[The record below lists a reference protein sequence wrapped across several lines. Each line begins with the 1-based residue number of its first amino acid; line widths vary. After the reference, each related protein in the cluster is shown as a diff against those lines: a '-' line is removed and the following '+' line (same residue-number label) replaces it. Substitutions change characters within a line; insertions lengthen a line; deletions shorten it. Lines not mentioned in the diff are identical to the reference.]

1 MVEIRKNFFSP
12 EWKKASNDC
21 AKILQ
26 EAVSQLSSEAFDY
39 KKKLIHGPHYQI
51 QPPSI
56 TNIATLLLLLKIDE
70 NGIAYAPPTKTPV
83 DPRSNDGNFE
93 NDFMNFCLTHDSK
106 QQFVEPMTCT
116 FYSVGQSAT
125 PTNNML
131 ESIGLELF
139 EEEDTDDNDEVV
151 LEGSICQIDNYYG
164 NYVSELDFKIL
175 GFLMNA
181 KPYDINGKLVGLHD
195 YQKILEVKFSANT
208 FADDNLFVDLVM
220 EYFDMDFWEFNGSAE
235 FGLAYDIHR
244 FRLFFSMICP
254 VGLHPI
260 DGRKRLFHAHKLF
273 SGHNPQICTVP
284 VKLKTADQKV
294 TVPSNCNLMRNISI
308 NILLPNM
315 SALPELSDVETSLVI
330 DHQTFQNIEI
340 HETNWKHWIQA
351 TLHKIIHAGDALPLE
366 TFIKLSPRARIKQQG
381 AKVQTRDEF
390 ETIALKT
397 QMIVGNCLLQYEPAK
412 TMLTSAQAE
421 NPKNCFVPF
430 EPNVFLENYIQNIDF
445 CGYKIFH
452 FQKVSTK
459 FMLAQI
465 SLFDFTFISL
475 TQKTYNAED
484 TKIQEYPFLRKT
496 QSL

>member
-1 MVEIRKNFFSP
+1 MSSWIASYR
-12 EWKKASNDC
+12 WKKA
-21 AKILQ
+21 L
-26 EAVSQLSSEAFDY
+26 VS
-39 KKKLIHGPHYQI
+39 
-51 QPPSI
+51 
-56 TNIATLLLLLKIDE
+56 
-70 NGIAYAPPTKTPV
+70 
-83 DPRSNDGNFE
+83 
-93 NDFMNFCLTHDSK
+93 
-106 QQFVEPMTCT
+106 CT
-116 FYSVGQSAT
+116 
-125 PTNNML
+125 
-131 ESIGLELF
+131 E
-139 EEEDTDDNDEVV
+139 
-151 LEGSICQIDNYYG
+151 
-164 NYVSELDFKIL
+164 
-175 GFLMNA
+175 
-181 KPYDINGKLVGLHD
+181 
-195 YQKILEVKFSANT
+195 
-208 FADDNLFVDLVM
+208 
-220 EYFDMDFWEFNGSAE
+220 
-235 FGLAYDIHR
+235 
-244 FRLFFSMICP
+244 
-254 VGLHPI
+254 
-260 DGRKRLFHAHKLF
+260 KRF
-273 SGHNPQICTVP
+273 SGHNSQICTVP

-294 TVPSNCNLMRNISI
+294 TVLTNCILMRNISI

-340 HETNWKHWIQA
+340 NKTNWKHWIQA

-397 QMIVGNCLLQYEPAK
+397 QMLVGNCLLQYEPSK
-412 TMLTSAQAE
+412 TMSTSAQAE

-459 FMLAQI
+459 FMLAHI